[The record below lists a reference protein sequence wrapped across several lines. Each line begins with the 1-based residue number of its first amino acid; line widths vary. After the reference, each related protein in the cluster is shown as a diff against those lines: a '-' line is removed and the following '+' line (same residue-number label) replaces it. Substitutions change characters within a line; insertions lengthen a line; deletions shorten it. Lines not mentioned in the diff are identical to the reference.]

1 MSTPTP
7 ASHTEPAQWPVVGM
21 TCANCAAAVERTLL
35 KKAEGV
41 HEARVNLAN
50 ETVSV
55 LWDAS
60 VTDPE
65 TLAAAVADAGYE
77 LIVPRSG
84 DAADDHGSI
93 EDRAR
98 AARLAE
104 TAARRR
110 ELLVGV
116 VCTVPLFTLSMGNDF
131 ALLGPLTG
139 KPWLPWLFLLLAT
152 PVQLYTGHR
161 FVVGAWKSLRNR
173 RANMDVLVSLGS
185 YTAYLYSVAVLLLPG
200 LGHHVYFETSA
211 LILTLV
217 QVGKLLEA
225 RARSHTSDAI
235 RGLMNLAPQTA
246 RRLGEDGKPRLV
258 PADKLRP
265 GDRLLVRPGEKVPVD
280 GVIEQGSSSLDESLL
295 TGESLPVD
303 KGPGDTV
310 FGATINLAGQL
321 RIEARGVGAD
331 SVLAQIVRRVE
342 EAQASRAPIQDLADR
357 VSAVFVPVM
366 VATALLTFGLWWAL
380 GGDFV
385 AAMLRMVAVLVIA
398 CPCALGLATPTAIMV
413 GMGRGAA
420 SGILFRSSEALEAA
434 QRLDTLLLDKTGT
447 LTTGRPKVTAVIAAE
462 GVGEAA
468 ALARAAAVEST
479 AEHPIARAVVAEA
492 EGRELSWPEPENAT
506 TIAGQGVEA
515 TVDGVVTRVGKPAW
529 ALGGE
534 ALPPELDRRRRE
546 LETGGETVFVVALLG
561 PLEGQA
567 SHGTGRI
574 TALALLAVSD
584 PPRPEAAG
592 VVAELRRL
600 GLHPV
605 LLTGD
610 RRPAAEAVARAVGID
625 EVVAEVLPQ
634 DKDDAVLA
642 HQAKGRKVGMVGDG
656 INDAPALARA
666 DVGIALGSGADLA
679 MEAADITLV
688 GSDLA
693 AVPRAIALSKAT
705 LRTIR
710 ENLFWAFAYNLL
722 LVPVAAGVL
731 APFAAV
737 PAPLR
742 QLHPAFAAAAMALS
756 SITVVLNSLRLGRRR
771 LG

>member
-1 MSTPTP
+1 MS
-7 ASHTEPAQWPVVGM
+7 ASATASAGEHRQWPVVGM
-21 TCANCAAAVERTLL
+21 TCANCATAVERTLL
-35 KKAEGV
+35 KKVEGV
-41 HEARVNLAN
+41 HEAKVNLAG

-55 LWDAS
+55 RWDTER
-60 VTDPE
+60 TDPE
-65 TLAAAVADAGYE
+65 TLAAAVADAGFE
-77 LIVPRSG
+77 LIVPRRG
-84 DAADDHGSI
+84 DEGSLD
-93 EDRAR
+93 DRAR

-104 TAARRR
+104 ANARRR
-110 ELLVGV
+110 ELVVGA
-116 VCTVPLFTLSMGNDF
+116 VCTVPLFVLSMGNDF
-131 ALLGPLTG
+131 SLLGPLSG
-139 KPWLPWLFLLLAT
+139 APWLPWLFFLLAT

-161 FVVGAWKSLRNR
+161 FLVGAIRSLRNR
-173 RANMDVLVSLGS
+173 SANMDVLVSLGS
-185 YTAYLYSVAVLLLPG
+185 YTAYLYSIAVLLLPN

-225 RARSHTSDAI
+225 RARAHTSDAI
-235 RGLMNLAPQTA
+235 RGLMSLAPQTA

-258 PADKLRP
+258 PADKLQP

-280 GVIEQGSSSLDESLL
+280 GVIERGSSSLDESLL

-303 KGPGDTV
+303 KGPGETV
-310 FGATINLAGQL
+310 FGATVNLSAQL
-321 RIEARGVGAD
+321 RVEARGVGAD

-357 VSAVFVPVM
+357 VSAVFVPLM
-366 VATALLTFGLWWAL
+366 VATALLTFALWWAI

-413 GMGRGAA
+413 GMGRGAR
-420 SGILFRSSEALEAA
+420 SGILFRSSEALEAVHH
-434 QRLDTLLLDKTGT
+434 LDTLLLDKTGT
-447 LTTGRPKVTAVIAAE
+447 ITAGRPRVTAVATVE
-462 GVGEAA
+462 GVDEDA
-468 ALARAAAVEST
+468 ALARAAAVESS

-492 EGRELSWPEPENAT
+492 ERRGLAWPDPEDAST
-506 TIAGQGVEA
+506 LVGQGAQA
-515 TVDGVVTRVGKPAW
+515 TVEGVVIRVGKAAW
-529 ALGGE
+529 ALGGGELPE
-534 ALPPELDRRRRE
+534 ALDRRRRE
-546 LETGGETVFVVALLG
+546 LEDRGETVFVVAELG
-561 PLEGQA
+561 KPEGDSQKTNA
-567 SHGTGRI
+567 I
-574 TALALLAVSD
+574 ALLAVSD
-584 PPRPEAAG
+584 PPRPEAAE
-592 VVAELRRL
+592 VVGELRRL
-600 GLHPV
+600 ALHPV

-610 RRPAAEAVARAVGID
+610 RRPAAEAVARAVGIED
-625 EVVAEVLPQ
+625 VVAEVLPQ
-634 DKDDAVLA
+634 DKDDVVLA

-679 MEAADITLV
+679 MEAADVTLV
-688 GSDLA
+688 GNDLA
-693 AVPRAIALSKAT
+693 AVPRAIALSRTT

-731 APFAAV
+731 APFTTLPEV
-737 PAPLR
+737 LR
-742 QLHPAFAAAAMALS
+742 QLHPALAAAAMAFS